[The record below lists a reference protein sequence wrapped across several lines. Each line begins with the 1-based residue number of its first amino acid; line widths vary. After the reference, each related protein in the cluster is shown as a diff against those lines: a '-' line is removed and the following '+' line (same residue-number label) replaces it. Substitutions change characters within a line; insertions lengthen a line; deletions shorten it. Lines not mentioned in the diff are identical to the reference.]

1 MLKQN
6 IKYFREMSVTIP
18 HYLSFSLSKVVQ
30 SASDPLENWGR
41 IYVQAILKFISCL
54 QMCKSKIILWLLCI
68 SDVRDLL
75 FQMKTI
81 FTYQKPNEI

>member
-6 IKYFREMSVTIP
+6 IKDFREMSVTIP
-18 HYLSFSLSKVVQ
+18 HYLSFSLSKLVQ
-30 SASDPLENWGR
+30 LASDPLEIWGR
-41 IYVQAILKFISCL
+41 IYVQVILKFISCL

-75 FQMKTI
+75 FQMQTI